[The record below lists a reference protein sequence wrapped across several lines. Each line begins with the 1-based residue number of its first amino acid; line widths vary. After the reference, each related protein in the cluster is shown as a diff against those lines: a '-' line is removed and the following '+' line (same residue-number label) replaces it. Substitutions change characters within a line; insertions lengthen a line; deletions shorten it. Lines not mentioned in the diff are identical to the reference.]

1 MSGFGAPDSELPAIC
16 AEAAQWTVRRDRG
29 LSSAEAV
36 EFELWLAGDPR
47 HAVAMKEIAGA
58 WTLLHR
64 VPESVAQRELAAATR
79 LRCRRRRWFAA
90 GTMAAAAALAVAAL
104 GLRRGAEPASHRAPI
119 PPALQAAGP
128 RVVTLGDGT
137 IVRLKAGA
145 EVIEDFTATE
155 RRVLLRR
162 GEAHFAVVKHLSQPF
177 VVLAGAVRAQ
187 ALGTAFNVSLQSRH
201 VEVLVTEGRV
211 RLARKDAPAAP
222 MPVVAAGEKAVVD
235 TSSPKRAGPAPAIVV
250 SRAEPADMERALAW
264 QNSLVRLGGATLAEL
279 GAEFERR
286 FGQRII
292 IADPELASLRA
303 GGRIPAN
310 DAEDFLNL
318 LAATFDLE
326 AAQAADGSRVLRKKT
341 SNSR

>member
-1 MSGFGAPDSELPAIC
+1 MSGSEAPDSDLSLIR

-47 HAVAMKEIAGA
+47 HSAAMKQISSA
-58 WTLLHR
+58 WALLHR
-64 VPESVAQRELAAATR
+64 VPEAVAQRTLGAVTR
-79 LRCRRRRWFAA
+79 QRSYLRRWFAA
-90 GTMAAAAALAVAAL
+90 GAIAAAAALAFAAL
-104 GLRRGAEPASHRAPI
+104 GLWRGTGPANPRASTPL
-119 PPALQAAGP
+119 ALQAAGP

-137 IVRLKAGA
+137 IVRLKSGA

-155 RRVLLRR
+155 RRVLLLR
-162 GEAHFAVVKHLSQPF
+162 GEAHFDVVKHVSHPF

-201 VEVLVTEGRV
+201 VEVLVTQGRV
-211 RLARKDAPAAP
+211 RVARKDAPAAP
-222 MPVVAAGEKAVVD
+222 MPVVAAGEKAVID
-235 TSSPKRAGPAPAIVV
+235 TGSPKWAGPSSAIVV
-250 SRAEPADMERALAW
+250 SRAEPADMERAMAW

-279 GAEFERR
+279 GAEFEKR
-286 FGQRII
+286 FGQRIVI
-292 IADPELASLRA
+292 VDPELASLRA
-303 GGRIPAN
+303 GGRIPAD

-326 AAQAADGSRVLRKKT
+326 AGYAADGSRVLRKKT